1 MMKYEHLIYYENK
14 EGKTFLCIDRKFE
27 NGRRD
32 FMTHYELP
40 PTQGESEGFDL
51 MARAAEGLGNSVL
64 IDSPAFREHIGIAE

>member
-32 FMTHYELP
+32 FMTYLKA
-40 PTQGESEGFDL
+40 ESSRQE
-51 MARAAEGLGNSVL
+51 NQ
-64 IDSPAFREHIGIAE
+64 H